1 VIRLSY
7 DRGTILIH
15 GGRVPNAYWDSRSN
29 AYRAL
34 AIYYSDIVNYLQLSK
49 MDFSDNVLDLVP
61 CPVFSSAIELRDY
74 QEDALHA
81 WLEAGKRGVI
91 VLPTG
96 AGKTIVALKAISLL
110 SEPTLIC
117 VPTLDLIEQWQ
128 SQLSEEFKIKVGVY
142 GGGVHELEPITV
154 ATYDTAYLRA
164 EELGNKFTF
173 VIFDEVHHLPAPGY
187 MNIAEMLVAPYRMG
201 LTATYEREDG
211 LHSELDRLVGGKIF
225 ELAIGELVGE
235 HLADFVVEKIIV
247 DLTPKEK
254 KEYEKEYKIYLDY
267 LATSNISLKSPG
279 DFRKLVLRS
288 GRDPRAREALL
299 ARHHARVIAL
309 NASSKMD
316 VLRDILEKHMGDR
329 ILIFTE
335 YNDLVYTISRKF
347 LIPSI
352 THKTPKNERVE
363 NLDKFRRGNYNII
376 VTSKVLD
383 EGVDVPEAS
392 VGVILSGTGSKR
404 EFVQRL
410 GRILR
415 KKENKSAVLYEIITK
430 ATSEVATS
438 RKRRAAI
445 ED

>member
-1 VIRLSY
+1 MIRLSY

-34 AIYYSDIVNYLQLSK
+34 AIYYSDIVDYLQLSK

-61 CPVFSSAIELRDY
+61 CPVFSSNLELRDY

-81 WLEAGKRGVI
+81 WLEAGKKGVI

-96 AGKTIVALKAISLL
+96 AGKTIIALKAISLL

-117 VPTLDLIEQWQ
+117 VPTLDLIDQWQ
-128 SQLSEEFKIKVGVY
+128 SQISKEFKIKVGVY
-142 GGGVHELEPITV
+142 GGGTHELEPITV

-164 EELGNKFTF
+164 EELGNKFAF

-187 MNIAEMLVAPYRMG
+187 MNIAEMLVAPHRMG

-211 LHSELDRLVGGKIF
+211 LHSELNRLVGGKIF
-225 ELAIGELVGE
+225 ELAIDELVGE
-235 HLADFVVEKIIV
+235 HLADFVVEKIVV
-247 DLTPKEK
+247 DLTPEEK

-267 LATSNISLKSPG
+267 LATSNTSSKYPIS
-279 DFRKLVLRS
+279 FRKLVLRS

-316 VLRDILEKHMGDR
+316 VLKDILEKHVGDR

-352 THKTPKNERVE
+352 THKTPKSERVE
-363 NLDKFRRGNYNII
+363 NLDKFRRGDYNII

-383 EGVDVPEAS
+383 EGVDVPEAR

-430 ATSEVATS
+430 STSEVAIS
-438 RKRRAAI
+438 KKRRTAI